1 MSRQDTP
8 LTRFWHEFRE
18 NKIAVVALSVV
29 VVLMLLA
36 LFASLVSPQNPYD
49 LANLSLMD
57 SRRPPGFV
65 GSGGYIHLLG
75 TDPQGRDLLSAIFY
89 GLRISIRLV
98 WLPGLFRLALAQ
110 PWDQRL

>member
-49 LANLSLMD
+49 LAN
-57 SRRPPGFV
+57 
-65 GSGGYIHLLG
+65 YH
-75 TDPQGRDLLSAIFY
+75 
-89 GLRISIRLV
+89 
-98 WLPGLFRLALAQ
+98 
-110 PWDQRL
+110 